1 MLHSPPAG
9 SLEAQ
14 SHLARI
20 DELLQRSFEP
30 IGPKPPDSVPQAR
43 KKAYSETL
51 SRVIALAF
59 AEELRRR
66 GMKDTRPSSSGLGDP
81 SGAERRLAGGIGAKR
96 VDVTW
101 ATPESGLLVAMSIKT
116 MNFRDRTTNNYQ
128 KNLTNRR
135 GDMLFEAVT
144 LHRRFP
150 YAVLAGF
157 MFLDWEAAED
167 STATRESTFANAH
180 SRLRLFTGRSDPGG
194 REEQYER
201 LYLALLDANPSSPRW
216 KLTLVG
222 EPDNELEFAQAF
234 DDIVQLVAERNFD
247 FYQGIEGH
255 IRAIR

>member
-1 MLHSPPAG
+1 V
-9 SLEAQ
+9 
-14 SHLARI
+14 ARI
-20 DELLQRSFEP
+20 DRLLQQAFEP
-30 IGPKPPDSVPQAR
+30 VGLKPPDSVPQAQ
-43 KKAYSETL
+43 KKAYSEKL

-59 AEELRRR
+59 AEELRQR
-66 GMKDTRPSSSGLGDP
+66 GMKDTRPAPSGLVDQ
-81 SGAERRLAGGIGAKR
+81 SGAERRLSGGIGAKK

-101 ATPESGLLVAMSIKT
+101 ATQESGLLVGMSIKT

-167 STATRESTFANAH
+167 HTATRESTFTNAH
-180 SRLRLFTGRSDPGG
+180 SRLRLFTGRSDPAG

-201 LYLALLDANPSSPRW
+201 LYLALLSANPSSPRW

-222 EPDNELEFAQAF
+222 EPDKELTFDQAF

-247 FYQGIEGH
+247 FYQGIEGS
-255 IRAIR
+255 IRTTR